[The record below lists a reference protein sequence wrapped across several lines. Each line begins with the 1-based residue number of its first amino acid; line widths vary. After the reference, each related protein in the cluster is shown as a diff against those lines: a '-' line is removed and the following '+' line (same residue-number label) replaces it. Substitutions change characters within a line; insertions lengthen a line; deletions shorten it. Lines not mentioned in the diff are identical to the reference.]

1 MTGAVISRRRR
12 RDWGHEAWPF
22 VLRLGIFV
30 AIIAGWQ
37 WVGDDGAQIRM
48 PTFTRTVGAF
58 WSMIVSGELPTAL
71 LESNVAL
78 FWGYLLAL
86 SVGIPLGIAMG
97 SIGVVRRVISPYLLI
112 LLSTPLIAV
121 LPVLQTIFGL
131 GLGTRIV
138 VVFIFSFVYITI
150 NTMVGV
156 RSVPAD
162 LLEMANSFCATRSQR
177 LIKVILPHTFPAI
190 MAGARIGLGRGVV
203 GMVIAELFLVSSGLG
218 SVLAFYMTR
227 FDSGHV
233 LAIALTMVLEG
244 VVVIAIA
251 RRVEAAFRPK
261 W

>member
-1 MTGAVISRRRR
+1 MTGAVPALRRR
-12 RDWGHEAWPF
+12 RDWGETAKPL
-22 VLRLGIFV
+22 VLRLGLLV
-30 AIIAGWQ
+30 LIIAAWQ
-37 WVGDDGAQIRM
+37 WVGDDGAPIRM
-48 PTFTRTVGAF
+48 PTFTRTVRSF
-58 WSMIVSGELPTAL
+58 WEMVVSGELPAAL

-86 SVGIPLGIAMG
+86 SIAVPLGIAMG
-97 SIGVVRRVISPYLLI
+97 LVGIVRRVVSPYLLI

-138 VVFIFSFVYITI
+138 VVFIFSFVYIAF

-156 RSVPAD
+156 LAVPAD
-162 LLEMANSFCATRSQR
+162 LLEMSSSFCATRRQR
-177 LIKVILPHTFPAI
+177 LLKVVLPHAFPAI

-218 SVLAFYMTR
+218 SSLAFYMTR
-227 FDSGHV
+227 FDSGSV

-244 VVVIAIA
+244 VVVIAVA
-251 RRVEAAFRPK
+251 RRIEAAFRPK

>member
-1 MTGAVISRRRR
+1 
-12 RDWGHEAWPF
+12 
-22 VLRLGIFV
+22 
-30 AIIAGWQ
+30 
-37 WVGDDGAQIRM
+37 M

-58 WSMIVSGELPTAL
+58 SGMIVSGELPAAL

-86 SVGIPLGIAMG
+86 SVGIPLGVAMG
-97 SIGVVRRVISPYLLI
+97 SIGVVRRVVSPYLLI

-131 GLGTRIV
+131 GLGTRVV
-138 VVFIFSFVYITI
+138 VVFMFAFVYITI

-156 RSVPAD
+156 RSVSSD
-162 LLEMANSFCATRSQR
+162 LLEMADSFCATRFQR
-177 LIKVILPHTFPAI
+177 LVKVVLPHSFPAI

>member
-1 MTGAVISRRRR
+1 VTGAVTIGRRRR
-12 RDWGHEAWPF
+12 HWGQEAWPF
-22 VLRLGIFV
+22 ALRLGILLLIV
-30 AIIAGWQ
+30 AGWQ
-37 WVGDDGAQIRM
+37 WVGDDRAQIRM
-48 PTFTRTVGAF
+48 PTFTRTVTAF
-58 WSMIVSGELPTAL
+58 WDMIVSGELPAAL
-71 LESNVAL
+71 FESNIAL

-86 SVGIPLGIAMG
+86 SIAVPLGIAMG
-97 SIGVVRRVISPYLLI
+97 LIGVVRRVVSPYLLI
-112 LLSTPLIAV
+112 LLSMPLIAV

-162 LLEMANSFCATRSQR
+162 LLEMANSFCASRTQR
-177 LIKVILPHTFPAI
+177 LLKVVLPHSFPAI
-190 MAGARIGLGRGVV
+190 MAGARIGIGRGVV

-218 SVLAFYMTR
+218 SSLAFYMTR

-251 RRVEAAFRPK
+251 RRIEAAIRPK